1 MDHSTAPLVA
11 AVADYRNKHRY
22 GFTPPGHRQGR
33 GVDDRVLAAL
43 GADAFA
49 ADLLANG
56 GLDDRLA
63 RNGYLTEAEDLMA
76 DAVGAETAFFSTCGS
91 SLSVK
96 AAMMAVAGGKDGGLL
111 VARDSHK
118 SIVAGLIFSGVQ
130 PHWISP
136 RWDAERHFSHPPS
149 PEQVEQAWQEHPDAA
164 GAVIVC
170 PSPYGT
176 CADLRG
182 ITEVCHARGKPVI
195 VDEAWGAHLPF
206 HPELPTWAMDVGADV
221 CVVSV
226 HKMGMGFEQGSV
238 FHLQGDLVDPGRLRR
253 CADLLMTTSPNVLI
267 YAALDGWR
275 RQMVEFGHDLLGQTL
290 DLAKRTRV
298 EIDRIGGLTVM
309 HDELLGVEASHDL
322 DLLQVLVDVSETGA
336 TGYEAADWLREH
348 HRLDVGLSDHRRILA
363 TMSMADDD
371 TSAEALIDALAL
383 WRRAGLD
390 KPTPHHITL
399 PSPEDLQLDTV
410 MLPRDAFFAPTEMV
424 PIDKAPG
431 RIAAEQLTP
440 YPPGIPAIVPG
451 ERIGDTVV
459 EYLRSGVEA
468 GMNVP
473 DASDPQLHNI
483 RVVRQS

>member
-11 AVADYRNKHRY
+11 AVADYRGSGRY
-22 GFTPPGHRQGR
+22 GFTPPAHRQGR
-33 GVDDRVLAAL
+33 GVDARVLAAL

-49 ADLLANG
+49 GDILASG
-56 GLDDRLA
+56 GLDDRLSRA
-63 RNGYLTEAEDLMA
+63 GLLAEAEDLMA
-76 DAVGAETAFFSTCGS
+76 DAVGADSAFFSTCGS

-96 AAMMAVAGGKDGGLL
+96 AAMMAVAGGDDGGLL

-136 RWDAERHFSHPPS
+136 RWDTERHFSHPPS
-149 PEQVEQAWQEHPDAA
+149 PAQVEQAWRDHPDAA
-164 GAVIVC
+164 GALIVS

-182 ITEVCHARGKPVI
+182 IAEVCHARGKPLM

-238 FHLQGDLVDPGRLRR
+238 FHVQGDLVDSARLSR

-275 RQMVEFGHDLLGQTL
+275 RQMVEFGHDLLGNAL
-290 DLAKRTRV
+290 SLARRARSELA
-298 EIDRIGGLTVM
+298 EISGFDVM

-322 DLLQVLVDVSETGA
+322 DLLQILVDVSATGA
-336 TGYEAADWLREH
+336 TGYDAADWLRAN
-348 HRLDVGLSDHRRILA
+348 RRIDLGLSDHRRVLA
-363 TMSMADDD
+363 TVSSADDAQ
-371 TSAEALIDALAL
+371 SIDALVDGLAL
-383 WRRAGLD
+383 WRAGLGEPAPHEIAL
-390 KPTPHHITL
+390 PT
-399 PSPEDLQLDTV
+399 PEDLQLEPV
-410 MLPRDAFFAPTEMV
+410 MLPRDAFFAPTELV
-424 PIDKAPG
+424 PAAEAAG
-431 RIAAEQLTP
+431 RVAAEQLTP

-451 ERIGDTVV
+451 ERICAAVV
-459 EYLRSGVEA
+459 DYLRTGVAA

-473 DASDPQLHNI
+473 DASDPRLHAI
-483 RVVRQS
+483 RVVAGS